1 MTRAALN
8 VRPLEG
14 EDPLSESRI
23 ENSLSSLTRVR
34 ATQED
39 IDRDL
44 GIGSRAA
51 LGRQRFLSRDG
62 SFNVRREGLSPLR
75 SLSMYHAMLTMSWTR
90 FFAVMVSTYFAVNIL
105 FAFGYIACGEG
116 ALAGVTDP
124 SFWGRAQACFFFSV
138 HTVATI
144 GYGSISPVNLS
155 RQPPGHGGGPG
166 GPGRVRPGHG
176 PPLLAVLAARGP
188 RGVQRPGRDRPLPRR
203 APALMFRVVNERTS
217 QLLEVQA
224 TVNLGRNEGG
234 PARSSAASTI
244 SASSGSGCIFFPL
257 HWVIV
262 HPIDERSP
270 FYGVS
275 EEAFRDTPR
284 PRSSCSCPGS
294 TRPSPRPSMPA
305 RPTGPHEVVWG
316 ARFKDMFVPSADGVA
331 TIDVRKLHDIEK
343 IG

>member
-1 MTRAALN
+1 
-8 VRPLEG
+8 
-14 EDPLSESRI
+14 LSESRI
-23 ENSLSSLTRVR
+23 ENAISSLTRVG

-90 FFAVMVSTYFAVNIL
+90 FFAVMVSTYFGVNIL

-144 GYGSISPVNLS
+144 GYGSISPRTLSANLLVTVEALVGLGGFALATGLLFS
-155 RQPPGHGGGPG
+155 RFS
-166 GPGRVRPGHG
+166 RPEAHVAFSNQ
-176 PPLLAVLAARGP
+176 AVIAP
-188 RGVQRPGRDRPLPRR
+188 YRDGQ
-203 APALMFRVVNERTS
+203 ALMFRVVNERKS
-217 QLLEVQA
+217 QLLEVHA

-234 PARSSAASTI
+234 PDRI
-244 SASSGSGCIFFPL
+244 KRGFYDLGLERQRVIFFPL

-262 HPIDERSP
+262 HPIDKKSP
-270 FYGVS
+270 FFGVS
-275 EEAFRDTPR
+275 EQAFKDTQAEIFVLL
-284 PRSSCSCPGS
+284 SGIDE
-294 TRPSPRPSMPA
+294 TFAQTVHA
-305 RPTGPHEVVWG
+305 RTSYRASEVVWG